1 MPDQFPSA
9 DLDAL
14 RHARLAEVLTG
25 PPDAPRR
32 TTIWVVV
39 DDRERVLVRSV
50 RGPRGRWYRDLQA
63 DPAGV
68 LDVAGTRITFVAQRA
83 DDEERIAACS
93 AALRAK
99 YRAGGSLDSMLIDD
113 TLPTTLELLPRP
125 A

>member
-1 MPDQFPSA
+1 MPDRFPSA

-14 RHARLAEVLTG
+14 RQARLAEVLTG
-25 PPDAPRR
+25 PSDAPRR

-39 DDRERVLVRSV
+39 DDHDRVLVRSV
-50 RGPRGRWYRDLQA
+50 RGPRGRWYRDLLA

-68 LDVAGTRITFVAQRA
+68 LNVAGTRIPFVAQGA

-93 AALRAK
+93 MALRAK
-99 YRAGGSLDSMLIDD
+99 YRPGESLDSMLKDD
-113 TLPTTLELLPRP
+113 TLSTTLELLPRP

>member
-1 MPDQFPSA
+1 MPDRFPSA

-14 RHARLAEVLTG
+14 RQERLAEVMTG
-25 PPDAPRR
+25 PSDAPRR

-39 DDRERVLVRSV
+39 DDHDRVLVRSV
-50 RGPRGRWYRDLQA
+50 RGPRGRWYRDLLA

-68 LDVAGTRITFVAQRA
+68 LDVADTRIPFVAQRA
-83 DDEERIAACS
+83 DDEERIVACS

-99 YRAGGSLDSMLIDD
+99 YRPGESLDSMLMDD

>member
-1 MPDQFPSA
+1 MPERFPSA

-14 RHARLAEVLTG
+14 RQSRLAEVLTG
-25 PPDAPRR
+25 PSDAPRR

-39 DDRERVLVRSV
+39 DDRDRVLVRSV
-50 RGPRGRWYRDLQA
+50 RGPRGRWYRDLLA

-68 LDVAGTRITFVAQRA
+68 LNVAGTRIPFVAQGA

-93 AALRAK
+93 MALRAK
-99 YRAGGSLDSMLIDD
+99 YRPGESLDSMLKDD
-113 TLPTTLELLPRP
+113 TLSTTLELLPRP